1 MRFDPGAHSMSK
13 LRSFLRCCGKQCSG
27 KAVVVA
33 VLWIL
38 VASMTGCGARL
49 IYGPGDSRFH
59 PSVKWVLRSGDQL
72 EYFALL
78 TMLMQEDF
86 DDAGLYGDKLVL
98 CSWGGG
104 DMAHSYFDNIHVVSA
119 EHGTVHYSISVPTG
133 VGRWY
138 VTRDRRLVLQ
148 LERRDIAYDLDSGRR
163 VSVPASHEEEPSQLE
178 EIRFRHGPD
187 PPERMR
193 DNIVLHTLMAD
204 ISPRLRLIEKPQ
216 DDPMQYSLHLE
227 IARQEGDY
235 ERVPLVQLR
244 RRSGAGVCWV
254 ARDSFGDY
262 TIVLGNGFVLKLQ
275 AQQ

>member
-163 VSVPASHEEEPSQLE
+163 VSVPAPPAEEPSQLE
-178 EIRFRHGPD
+178 QICFRHGPD
-187 PPERMR
+187 PPSRMR
-193 DNIVLHTLMAD
+193 DNIVLPTSLPHTL
-204 ISPRLRLIEKPQ
+204 SLPRLL
-216 DDPMQYSLHLE
+216 LE
-227 IARQEGDY
+227 PTDA
-235 ERVPLVQLR
+235 PPH
-244 RRSGAGVCWV
+244 
-254 ARDSFGDY
+254 Y
-262 TIVLGNGFVLKLQ
+262 TFHF
-275 AQQ
+275 